1 MASKNFLN
9 LINWISGDV
18 AIDLGTANTLIWL
31 KGRGI
36 VVNEPSIVTRNV
48 LDDTIVAVGDEA
60 KAMLGKTHR
69 ELETI
74 RPLQDGVIAD
84 FKMTDGMLQGFIRK
98 INLNRLAR
106 PRMVICVPS
115 GVTEVERRAVKDS
128 GERANAREV
137 YLIEEPVAAA
147 IGIGLDISQ
156 PIGNIIVDIG
166 GGTTEIAVIS
176 LNGVVNKETIRLA
189 GDEMDDAV
197 LQWFSNEHTLE
208 IGLGMSESI
217 KKSVGSAMK
226 MNSSNIA
233 VKGRDLVSGI
243 PKTIEVSS
251 DEIRQALKDPVN
263 QIVEAVK
270 RCLEQTPPELAADIL
285 ERGIILAGGGSLL
298 KGIDQIIDEKFVDAT
313 GWFVNFIFYQIQFTE
328 DIKVFWVLFPLILG
342 ATYFT
347 IYFKFINF
355 RGILTSINIVR
366 GKYDS
371 VDHHETLEAAGD
383 ATPGGDSVE
392 TIAVEGHEGEVS
404 HFQAL
409 TAALSATV
417 GLGNIAG
424 VAIAVSIGGAGATFW
439 MIIAGL
445 LGMASKFVE
454 CTLGVKYRDID
465 ENGVV
470 YGGPM
475 YYLTKGLKSKGL
487 EKL

>member
-1 MASKNFLN
+1 MTTIKFPN

-48 LDDTIVAVGDEA
+48 HTDTIVAVGDEA
-60 KAMLGKTHR
+60 KAMLGRTHR

-74 RPLQDGVIAD
+74 RPLQDG
-84 FKMTDGMLQGFIRK
+84 FIRK
-98 INLNRLAR
+98 IKLNRLAR

-147 IGIGLDISQ
+147 IGIGLDISK
-156 PIGNIIVDIG
+156 PVGNIIVDIG

-176 LNGVVNKETIRLA
+176 LNGVVTKETIRIA
-189 GDEMDDAV
+189 GDEMDEAV
-197 LQWFSNEHTLE
+197 LQWFRSEHKLE
-208 IGLGMSESI
+208 IGLGMSEKI

-226 MNSSNIA
+226 MNSSDIA

-298 KGIDQIIDEKFVDAT
+298 KGIDQIIRERT
-313 GWFVNFIFYQIQFTE
+313 NIPVNVSE
-328 DIKVFWVLFPLILG
+328 DPLL
-342 ATYFT
+342 
-347 IYFKFINF
+347 
-355 RGILTSINIVR
+355 SVVR
-366 GKYDS
+366 GTGMVLENLKKY
-371 VDHHETLEAAGD
+371 EA
-383 ATPGGDSVE
+383 V
-392 TIAVEGHEGEVS
+392 
-404 HFQAL
+404 
-409 TAALSATV
+409 
-417 GLGNIAG
+417 
-424 VAIAVSIGGAGATFW
+424 
-439 MIIAGL
+439 L
-445 LGMASKFVE
+445 L
-454 CTLGVKYRDID
+454 
-465 ENGVV
+465 
-470 YGGPM
+470 
-475 YYLTKGLKSKGL
+475 
-487 EKL
+487 